1 MSPGKICQAEPSC
14 NLTTWLW
21 ECSRIRMTELSRKP
35 VVRPAGMGGRACR
48 ASRGG
53 IGRFVPRKAVGGGV
67 FAAEPIRG
75 VRQRAPRGLHPPVA
89 AEGRLVGG
97 GFGELRAIL
106 GVVAKDI

>member
-21 ECSRIRMTELSRKP
+21 ECSRILMTGLSGRP
-35 VVRPAGMGGRACR
+35 VIRLPGLATSVAR

-53 IGRFVPRKAVGGGV
+53 IGRFVRCAAVGGSDGRNRRRRD
-67 FAAEPIRG
+67 FAVEPVLV

-89 AEGRLVGG
+89 AEGRLLGG
-97 GFGELRAIL
+97 
-106 GVVAKDI
+106 